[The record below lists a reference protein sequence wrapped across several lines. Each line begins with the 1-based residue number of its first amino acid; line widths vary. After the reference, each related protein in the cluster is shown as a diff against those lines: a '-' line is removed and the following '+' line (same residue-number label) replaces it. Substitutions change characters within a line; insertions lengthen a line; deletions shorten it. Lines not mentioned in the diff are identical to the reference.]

1 MKHCFLN
8 YLYLGVFFMGFS
20 LGVQG
25 QERQVIDDLFEH
37 NKMMTIDL
45 TDKSLQGS
53 MYIEEKLHVA
63 SVSGTD
69 ALYAMRYNAYYDEME
84 YEKKGVFYNL
94 PKVFNYTVHFE
105 SLNKTYKIYSYPLKG
120 KEEKGFFV
128 LLYSGEKIS
137 LLNKEIVKFH
147 EEVKAKSG
155 YDKYIPPK
163 LKRAKDKGVEAYC
176 YICQITP
183 SGIKVDQSIPILDVE

>member
-1 MKHCFLN
+1 
-8 YLYLGVFFMGFS
+8 
-20 LGVQG
+20 
-25 QERQVIDDLFEH
+25 
-37 NKMMTIDL
+37 
-45 TDKSLQGS
+45 

-105 SLNKTYKIYSYPLKG
+105 SLNKTYKIYSYPLIG

-163 LKRAKDKGVEAYC
+163 LKRAKDKI
-176 YICQITP
+176 YITSNKDAAKP
-183 SGIKVDQSIPILDVE
+183 LPKKKKEILALFSNKSKDVEKYAKSNGLGFKKTNDLIALFTYYNGL